1 MAQVAKFIC
10 AVADVRYY
18 TDYSNPAAPII
29 HLGTVAEAVTKKSRV
44 LAMIGRAKL
53 SANELKMV
61 SGFNREQL
69 INVWGTLDKSFR
81 GAWDRRQQLTE
92 PGALLK
98 YLADAHAL
106 SLHFE
111 TPQELAVPKSVVET
125 VERKPEALGTEVLTL
140 LKSRLVKKKRPT
152 SAAAHRRQRRGRSS
166 LPRHKKLATK
176 RDFFS
181 ETALSI

>member
-1 MAQVAKFIC
+1 MAQVAKFIG

-29 HLGTVAEAVTKKSRV
+29 HLGAVAEAVTKKSRV

-53 SANELKMV
+53 SASELKMI

-69 INVWGTLDKSFR
+69 INVWDTLDQSFR
-81 GAWDRRQQLTE
+81 GAWDRRQQLNA
-92 PGALLK
+92 PGAMLK

-111 TPQELAVPKSVVET
+111 TPQKLAIPKSVVEA
-125 VERKPEALGTEVLTL
+125 VERKPEALGAAVLTL
-140 LKSRLVKKKRPT
+140 LKSRLVKRKRPSA
-152 SAAAHRRQRRGRSS
+152 SAARKRQRRGLSS
-166 LPRHKKLATK
+166 PAKHKKHAIK

-181 ETALSI
+181 ETALSL